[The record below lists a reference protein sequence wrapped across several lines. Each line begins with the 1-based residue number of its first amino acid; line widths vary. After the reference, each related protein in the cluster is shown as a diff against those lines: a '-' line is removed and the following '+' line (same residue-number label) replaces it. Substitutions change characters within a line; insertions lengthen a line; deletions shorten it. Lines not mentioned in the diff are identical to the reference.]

1 MVVNHHSNINPM
13 AGLTRQVA
21 VAYLLFLLGGFALLG
36 LFFGCTRFLPWLA
49 GGGIILIFQLWRF
62 NRAAVEEHR
71 ITGSPPARLGLAN
84 RITLLRGILLAFL
97 GGMVF
102 LPVTNTPL
110 KILAGVLYSLAAL
123 ADYADGFVARRRRET
138 SRIGERLDGEF
149 DALGILLVP
158 LLGVKFGQLPLSYLL
173 VSAAYYLFQAGI
185 WLRRR
190 REKPVYP
197 LIPSDFRRMLAAFQM
212 GFLAVILFPVYRPP
226 ATTIA
231 AYVFM
236 TPFLLMFLHDWL
248 TVSGWLRPESAFYRN
263 MMRWVFVPLQE
274 GLPLLF
280 RVLCVAIVSGPALQ
294 KFLDYSGQ
302 VAFFQEIEVGYPGFM
317 VIAVGIIEL
326 LTVLLILLGI
336 AGRIAALS
344 LMFVMGA
351 AIMFAELN
359 WGNGIILISTI
370 GLVILGS
377 GRFSLWAPEETFL
390 RRRAGGDEG

>member
-1 MVVNHHSNINPM
+1 MVENPHSNINPI
-13 AGLTRQVA
+13 AGLTRKVA

-36 LFFGCTRFLPWLA
+36 LFFGFIRMLPWLA
-49 GGGIILIFQLWRF
+49 GGGTILLFQLWRF
-62 NRAAVEEHR
+62 QRAAAEEPGV
-71 ITGSPPARLGLAN
+71 TGQPPVRLGLAN
-84 RITLLRGILLAFL
+84 RITLLRGMLLAFL
-97 GGMVF
+97 GGMLL
-102 LPVTNTPL
+102 LPLITAPL

-149 DALGILLVP
+149 DALGILLIP
-158 LLGVKFGQLPLSYLL
+158 LLGVKFGQLPLPYLL

-185 WLRRR
+185 WRRR
-190 REKPVYP
+190 RRGQPVLP
-197 LIPSDFRRMLAAFQM
+197 LVPSDFRRMLAAFQM

-248 TVSGWLRPESAFYRN
+248 TVSGRLRPESAWYRN
-263 MMRWVFVPLQE
+263 LMRRVVGPLQE

-280 RVLCVAIVSGPALQ
+280 RGLCVAIVSGPALQ

-302 VAFFQEIEVGYPGFM
+302 TAFFREIGVSAPEIM
-317 VIAVGIIEL
+317 VPVVGIVEL
-326 LTVLLILLGI
+326 ITLLLILPGI

-351 AIMFAELN
+351 AMLYAELN
-359 WGNGIILISTI
+359 WGNGIALVSTI

-390 RRRAGGDEG
+390 RRRAGG

>member
-1 MVVNHHSNINPM
+1 MVMNHHINPI
-13 AGLTRQVA
+13 GRLTRQVA
-21 VAYLLFLLGGFALLG
+21 FACLLFLLGGFALLG
-36 LFFGCTRFLPWLA
+36 FFFGFARMMPWLA
-49 GGGIILIFQLWRF
+49 GAGAILLFQLWRF
-62 NRAAVEEHR
+62 YRAAAEEQR
-71 ITGSPPARLGLAN
+71 ISGQSPARLGLAN

-97 GGMVF
+97 GGMLF
-102 LPVTNTPL
+102 LPMINAPL
-110 KILAGVLYSLAAL
+110 KIIAGVLYSLAAL

-158 LLGVKFGQLPLSYLL
+158 LLGVKFGQLPLPYLL

-190 REKPVYP
+190 RGKPVLP

-226 ATTIA
+226 ATIIA

-248 TVSGWLRPESAFYRN
+248 TVSGRLRPGSAFYRN
-263 MMRWVFVPLQE
+263 MEKWILTPLQE

-280 RVLCVAIVSGPALQ
+280 RGLCVAVVSGPALQ

-302 VAFFQEIEVGYPGFM
+302 AAFFREIGVGHPGIM
-317 VIAVGIIEL
+317 VVVVGIVEL

-359 WGNGIILISTI
+359 WGNGITLVSTI
-370 GLVILGS
+370 SLVILGS

-390 RRRAGGDEG
+390 RRRAGG

>member
-1 MVVNHHSNINPM
+1 MVVEHHSSINPM
-13 AGLTRQVA
+13 SGLTRQVA
-21 VAYLLFLLGGFALLG
+21 VAYLFCLLGGFALLG
-36 LFFGCTRFLPWLA
+36 FFFGFIRILPWLA
-49 GGGIILIFQLWRF
+49 GAGSILLFQLWRF
-62 NRAAVEEHR
+62 HRAASEEQR
-71 ITGSPPARLGLAN
+71 ITGQLPARLGLAN

-97 GGMVF
+97 GGMLL
-102 LPVTNTPL
+102 LPAVDAPL

-138 SRIGERLDGEF
+138 SRLGERLDGEF

-158 LLGVKFGQLPLSYLL
+158 LLGVKFGQLPLPYLL

-190 REKPVYP
+190 REEPVLP

-226 ATTIA
+226 ATILA

-248 TVSGWLRPESAFYRN
+248 TVSGRLRPESAFYRKLMN
-263 MMRWVFVPLQE
+263 WIFIPLQE

-280 RVLCVAIVSGPALQ
+280 RGLCVAIVSGPALQ
-294 KFLDYSGQ
+294 KFLDYHGQ
-302 VAFFQEIEVGYPGFM
+302 TAFFREIGVSSPEVM
-317 VIAVGIIEL
+317 VLVVGVVEL
-326 LTVLLILLGI
+326 TTLLLILLGI

-351 AIMFAELN
+351 AMLYAELN
-359 WGNGIILISTI
+359 WGNGVTLVSAI

-390 RRRAGGDEG
+390 RRKAGE